1 MTANQ
6 DIHAFAVKWFDMFR
20 NTKTVNHE
28 VEDSTFADECF
39 SLGFEMDCG
48 KAFEAAYPESKAFND
63 YRELDKIID
72 SIDSVPLLGSAIFS
86 KWRYFTHWA
95 GPGEDRIYEKSS

>member
-48 KAFEAAYPESKAFND
+48 KA
-63 YRELDKIID
+63 
-72 SIDSVPLLGSAIFS
+72 
-86 KWRYFTHWA
+86 
-95 GPGEDRIYEKSS
+95 